1 MLLHRRIVQFLII
14 YCAAMALLLLIKYG
28 LKLSDYVIPGPIDI
42 LHTAGAQ
49 YRRYFSD
56 VMNTLVVAV
65 AGQIISI
72 CLAFLIGITGRQAT
86 WLGSIIKVAAY
97 NVQAYPIVAIA
108 PILFILL
115 GDGLLTRL
123 LIAAMICYF
132 PLLLSVIGIMSEPVT
147 DIEHFYRVTG
157 RMRWQLEIKIRA
169 FENLGK
175 LTTVI
180 AGSATLAMA
189 GTIVAEF
196 IAANAGIGYSIRVA
210 LYQSDLAKILVALFL
225 IGITLSVYQGVLELF
240 GVVVRKAWSGNE
252 AVRASRIKGPA
263 GY

>member
-1 MLLHRRIVQFLII
+1 MLLHRRIYQFLII
-14 YCAAMALLLLIKYG
+14 YAIGLAFLLLIKYG
-28 LKLSDYVIPGPIDI
+28 LDLSDYVIPGPVDI
-42 LHTAGAQ
+42 WHTGIEEFG
-49 YRRYFSD
+49 RYFSD
-56 VMNTLVVAV
+56 VLNTLAVAV
-65 AGQIISI
+65 IGQVISI
-72 CLAFLIGITGRQAT
+72 FIALLVGIAGRQAT
-86 WLGSIIKVAAY
+86 WFGSFIKVAAY

-108 PILFILL
+108 PIIFILL

-132 PLLLSVIGIMSEPVT
+132 PVLLSVIGIMSEPVV

-157 RMRWQLEIKIRA
+157 RMRWQLEVKIRA
-169 FENLGK
+169 FENLNK

-210 LYQSDLAKILVALFL
+210 LYQSNLAKILVALFL
-225 IGITLSVYQGVLELF
+225 IGITLSVYQGVLELS
-240 GVVVRKAWSGNE
+240 GVIIRSAWTG
-252 AVRASRIKGPA
+252 K
-263 GY
+263 

>member
-1 MLLHRRIVQFLII
+1 MLLHRRIYQFLII
-14 YCAAMALLLLIKYG
+14 YAIGLAFLLLIKYG
-28 LKLSDYVIPGPIDI
+28 LDLSDYVIPGPVDI
-42 LHTAGAQ
+42 WHTGTAQ
-49 YRRYFSD
+49 FGRYLAD
-56 VMNTLVVAV
+56 VLNTLAVAV
-65 AGQIISI
+65 VGQV
-72 CLAFLIGITGRQAT
+72 LAIFIALLVGIAGRQAT
-86 WLGSIIKVAAY
+86 WFGSFIKVAAY

-108 PILFILL
+108 PIIFILL

-132 PLLLSVIGIMSEPVT
+132 PVLLSVIGIMAEPVD

-157 RMRWQLEIKIRA
+157 RMRWQLEVKIRA
-169 FENLGK
+169 FENLNK

-210 LYQSDLAKILVALFL
+210 LYQSNLAKILVALFL
-225 IGITLSVYQGVLELF
+225 IGITLSVYQGFLELC
-240 GVVVRKAWSGNE
+240 GAAIRRVWTGK
-252 AVRASRIKGPA
+252 
-263 GY
+263 